1 MKLANNYSE
10 AKNIIANVNSRT
22 NIFEKVVFK
31 GTKLLTED
39 FNPTIHFSILSHLA
53 YFTPISRTLS

>member
-10 AKNIIANVNSRT
+10 AKNIIAKMNSRT

-31 GTKLLTED
+31 GTKLTEH